1 MNKWHL
7 MEQEKTQMILTFSGN
22 VEAVDSGERRTISG
36 KIAPYGEIGF
46 TSAGKVVFAPNSIS
60 AAEPSKVKLLMS
72 HDNSKPVG
80 RMQSITSNADGL
92 YASFKVSASSRG
104 SDAILLA
111 QEQLMDGLS
120 VGVEVTAS
128 KPQKDYLLV
137 TAATLREVSLV
148 ESAAFASAAVQKIA
162 AAAGDMPM
170 DPNTSTST
178 KVTTTNTV
186 INTTTTETETESEA
200 AVTTAPDQNAPEAAT
215 AAEETAA
222 PVVEAARKIIR
233 PSVLDSQTVR
243 SPIINMGSYTEHK
256 IKAALGNDDS
266 KLYVT
271 AADDSFTTNP
281 AFNPTQYLSEF
292 PTNTR
297 FGTPA
302 IDACSRGTLP
312 NSGMTISVPSL
323 VTSAGGQA
331 GVAPTVTVEAEG
343 GAVDAT
349 GMVTEYLTG
358 TVSKYSGMNTISVEL
373 LERSDPNFYAELTN
387 QLQNAYL
394 KTLDTTVLAALITAG
409 QQGATQAAT
418 SAGIIGYAADAA
430 AKVYQATGYFAQ
442 NYVANPSQWQL
453 LMGSVDSTGRPIYSA
468 SQPMN
473 AAGLTQP
480 GSIRGNV
487 LGLDLYVDKN
497 FAVTTNID
505 DSAVI
510 LAPEAFT
517 VYQSPQAYMSVNVVS
532 NLQVQVAI
540 YGYMAYIAKMP
551 KGIVRFNLT

>member
-1 MNKWHL
+1 MKGT
-7 MEQEKTQMILTFSGN
+7 KSVILTFSGN
-22 VEAVDSGERRTISG
+22 IEAVDSGERRMISG
-36 KIAPYGEIGF
+36 KIAPYGEIGY
-46 TSAGKVVFAPNSIS
+46 TSAGKVVFAEGSIT
-60 AAEPSKVKLLMS
+60 APETSKVKLLMA
-72 HDNSKPVG
+72 HDNSAVVG
-80 RMQSITSNADGL
+80 RMQSMTSAKDGL

-162 AAAGDMPM
+162 AAAGVMPVEAAE
-170 DPNTSTST
+170 STST
-178 KVTTTNTV
+178 KITTTNTV
-186 INTTTTETETESEA
+186 INSTTTETETESEA
-200 AVTTAPDQNAPEAAT
+200 AVTTAPDQNAPEAVDAT
-215 AAEETAA
+215 EQAA
-222 PVVEAARKIIR
+222 PTVEAARKIIL
-233 PSVLDSQTVR
+233 PSALNSQRVR
-243 SPIINMGSYTEHK
+243 TPIINMGSYTEHK

-271 AADDSFTTNP
+271 AADDSFSTNP
-281 AFNPTQYLSEF
+281 GFNPTQYLSEF

-297 FGTPA
+297 FGTPS
-302 IDACSRGTLP
+302 IDACSRGVLP
-312 NSGMTISVPSL
+312 PNGMTINVPSL
-323 VTSAGGQA
+323 VTSAGGQS
-331 GVAPTVTVEAEG
+331 GVAPVVTVEAEA
-343 GAVDAT
+343 GAVANT
-349 GMVTEYLTG
+349 GMVTEYLSG
-358 TVSKYSGMNTISVEL
+358 TVSKYSGMNTISIEL
-373 LERSDPNFYAELTN
+373 LERGFGDGNFFSELTA

-394 KTLDTTVLAALITAG
+394 KTLDTTVNAALVTAG
-409 QQGATQAAT
+409 TVATTAQAAT
-418 SAGIIGYAADAA
+418 SAGIIGYASEAA
-430 AKVYQATGYFAQ
+430 RLVYEATGYYAN
-442 NYVANPSQWQL
+442 NYIANGSQWQL
-453 LMGSVDSTGRPIYSA
+453 LMSASDTTGRPIYSA

-473 AAGLTQP
+473 AGGLTQP

-497 FAVTTNID
+497 FAATTTVD
-505 DSAVI
+505 DSAII

-540 YGYMAYIAKMP
+540 YGYMATIAKMP
-551 KGIVRFNLT
+551 KGIIRYNFT